1 MTAPARL
8 RALLGVDCYML
19 AALLG
24 CCLVTGHG
32 LKHRPLFGPR
42 LAAALLAEC
51 LWAYGCSYQW
61 LFAPDPVCDG
71 SIIVIVKYLGTFLL
85 TAAAFRFCLCCG
97 WTAALYGG
105 TTGYILQHCAERT
118 AEVAWA
124 LLPAWPGWAY
134 NLILAALTAL
144 ACLCFVL
151 AFRRRYDILEYDRY
165 GGGEGNIML
174 VTAAAVVGV
183 VIVLEPLIRVELG
196 LGTGAPVMICIN
208 IISVLLSLLALVV
221 SMCQMRQAESTKRA
235 QIAEQLLHAERSR
248 YALEKETVDAINIR
262 CHDIK
267 HQIAALGDLGR
278 QKELREIE
286 SLVDIYDCGLKTE
299 CAALD
304 LVLSNKS
311 LMCSGKH
318 IVLTCVADG
327 RRLGFMEDADIYALF
342 GNILDNAMEAVER
355 LDDPDKRLISLTV
368 RAQDHF
374 LIVSQEN
381 YYDGVLELDHGL
393 PVTTKA
399 DKRFHGFGMQS
410 IKMLTEKYGG
420 DLRLQTSGGIY
431 RLSILFPIVQN
442 MEKSSG

>member
-1 MTAPARL
+1 
-8 RALLGVDCYML
+8 
-19 AALLG
+19 
-24 CCLVTGHG
+24 
-32 LKHRPLFGPR
+32 
-42 LAAALLAEC
+42 
-51 LWAYGCSYQW
+51 
-61 LFAPDPVCDG
+61 
-71 SIIVIVKYLGTFLL
+71 
-85 TAAAFRFCLCCG
+85 
-97 WTAALYGG
+97 
-105 TTGYILQHCAERT
+105 
-118 AEVAWA
+118 
-124 LLPAWPGWAY
+124 
-134 NLILAALTAL
+134 
-144 ACLCFVL
+144 
-151 AFRRRYDILEYDRY
+151 
-165 GGGEGNIML
+165 ML

-183 VIVLEPLIRVELG
+183 VIVLEPIIRVELG
-196 LGTGAPVMICIN
+196 LDTGAPVMICIN

-221 SMCQMRQAESTKRA
+221 SMCQMRQAESTKKA

-248 YALEKETVDAINIR
+248 YALEKETVDALNIR

-286 SLVDIYDCGLKTE
+286 SLVNIYDCGLKTE

-311 LMCSGKH
+311 RMCSGKR

-327 RRLGFMEDADIYALF
+327 RRLGFMEDADVYALF

-355 LDDPDKRLISLTV
+355 LDEPDKRLISLTV

-420 DLRLQTSGGIY
+420 DLRLQTGDGIY
-431 RLSILFPIVQN
+431 RLSILFPIVEN
-442 MEKSSG
+442 MEKTG